1 MDVPAKAVLVDLN
14 TTTPSVSVV
23 SSSGTKPSTTKKQS
37 AGTKPS
43 WNCSEAQ
50 KGWIMGELNELGLYP
65 GTASYNVSQCW
76 EGKSLWRYP
85 PPAELHKRKPTSL
98 PTPYKFQIHP
108 MCIWSPETLSSVCP
122 VLPCLSEKCKG
133 SAKRKGLGRP
143 CVVVG
148 GDGGQYYIFATELK
162 CNSCDHS
169 TWYSDNPEFISRL
182 PEVLQSMLPTYITY
196 RKAVDWKIVDKI
208 RRTGRSPADV
218 ANEINELSY
227 LQYER
232 AHLKYLLVIQS
243 IREHVKKGSS
253 VDKFVGFD
261 DEQPSVSFG
270 GFQDVN
276 GWNGVL
282 VSSEFI

>member
-1 MDVPAKAVLVDLN
+1 M
-14 TTTPSVSVV
+14 
-23 SSSGTKPSTTKKQS
+23 
-37 AGTKPS
+37 
-43 WNCSEAQ
+43 
-50 KGWIMGELNELGLYP
+50 
-65 GTASYNVSQCW
+65 
-76 EGKSLWRYP
+76 
-85 PPAELHKRKPTSL
+85 
-98 PTPYKFQIHP
+98 F
-108 MCIWSPETLSSVCP
+108 IWSPETLCSSVCP

-182 PEVLQSMLPTYITY
+182 PEVLQSMLPAYITY

-243 IREHVKKGSS
+243 IREQVKKGSS

-270 GFQDVN
+270 GFHDVN

-282 VSSEFI
+282 VSSEFISSCLVAEYQRQKETLYGLMKGTFGQFLRSDHTRSLARKVETHSGVMWSYATMNEYWQVVSSVLVDSETEENLRSFYAGLSKRYELANVVKPSYR